1 MKLTKRQLKKI
12 IKEELGR
19 VMEGSDE
26 AIEAFND
33 LVIDRSL
40 SRNTDEANLVT
51 FSHMRPEHIKSLPTI
66 AAHYELYP
74 EDIMMFAEKDK
85 LANVPAI
92 EGALKGY
99 EDPAPEGDPLG
110 DLPYEDPA
118 DRPDPFADLMQ

>member
-1 MKLTKRQLKKI
+1 MKLTKRQLKRI

-40 SRNTDEANLVT
+40 SRNTDEANLVI
-51 FSHMRPEHIKSLPTI
+51 FSYMRPEHIKSLPTI

-74 EDIMMFAEKDK
+74 EDIMMFAKKDRR
-85 LANVPAI
+85 ANVPAI

>member
-1 MKLTKRQLKKI
+1 MKITKRQLKRI

-33 LVIDRSL
+33 LVVDRSL
-40 SRNTDEANLVT
+40 SRNTDEENLVI
-51 FSHMRPEHIKSLPTI
+51 FSYMRPEHIKSLPTI

-74 EDIMMFAEKDK
+74 EDIMMFAGKDR
-85 LANVPAI
+85 LANAPAI

-99 EDPAPEGDPLG
+99 EGPEPEGDPLG

>member
-1 MKLTKRQLKKI
+1 MKITKRQLKRI

-33 LVIDRSL
+33 YIQRKDPGG
-40 SRNTDEANLVT
+40 SRGNESNLVR
-51 FSHMRPEHIKSLPTI
+51 FIRHNRKYLDSLPAI
-66 AAHYELYP
+66 AAHYEFYK
-74 EDIMMFAEKDK
+74 EDLLSAAGSGRTGQMIADA
-85 LANVPAI
+85 LAD
-92 EGALKGY
+92 Y